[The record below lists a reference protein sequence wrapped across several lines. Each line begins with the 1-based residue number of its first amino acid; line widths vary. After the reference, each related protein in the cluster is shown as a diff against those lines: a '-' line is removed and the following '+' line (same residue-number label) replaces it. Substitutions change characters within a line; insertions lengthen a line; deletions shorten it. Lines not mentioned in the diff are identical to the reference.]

1 WWVCREQLAQG
12 GKRTQRNEF
21 ETHQV
26 FAAKRQRLQH
36 LLGHREIGDIE
47 DEDDTRTALKRVPLV
62 DLALEVEFRRGLHL
76 AGQDAADLLKVLA
89 RLDCSD
95 RQNPGGRRRGRCRL
109 SHGPRRSGDEGG
121 CAPPPNQP
129 AFTLR
134 RPPWQML
141 HRGTHGGL
149 LTPPILLA
157 SGYPFALKQHAECVK
172 APAGRLCRALA
183 ASRKRMPSGAQRVW

>member
-1 WWVCREQLAQG
+1 MHRTFIVMSPRWKGWPVRAFAVMRPLLWVCREQLAQG

-36 LLGHREIGDIE
+36 LLSDRGIGDIE

-76 AGQDAADLLKVLA
+76 AGQDAADLLKVRA

-95 RQNPGGRRRGRCRL
+95 RQNPRGRSRGRCRL
-109 SHGPRRSGDEGG
+109 SHGPQRSG
-121 CAPPPNQP
+121 A
-129 AFTLR
+129 
-134 RPPWQML
+134 
-141 HRGTHGGL
+141 
-149 LTPPILLA
+149 
-157 SGYPFALKQHAECVK
+157 
-172 APAGRLCRALA
+172 RAA
-183 ASRKRMPSGAQRVW
+183 